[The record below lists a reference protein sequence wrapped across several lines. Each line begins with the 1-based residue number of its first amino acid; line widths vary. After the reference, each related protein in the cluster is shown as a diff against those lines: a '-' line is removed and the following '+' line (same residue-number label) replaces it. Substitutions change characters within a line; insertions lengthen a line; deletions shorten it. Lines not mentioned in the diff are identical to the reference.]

1 MSLSSPRALEN
12 PSSDAAQLLVRLG
25 MALLAIGVPCGT
37 VVFRQLIFSLLPVGG
52 VLILIGVALV
62 PSPRSLRQLRAALF
76 SPTGLTAV
84 FLIGWSALSLAWTP
98 FAAKATVVFSRTLVT
113 VLVGACVAAFLP
125 DRTKTSNLYL
135 LPIGTAAAALATFIV
150 ASFGSASLHG
160 PDLDGSTLERAA
172 VGLVVI
178 VWPSLGAL
186 ALRERWHSAVAL
198 AIAVALAAIVVW
210 TPIAL
215 AAFVAGAFTFIFA
228 TMNPARVSRL
238 LAGAF
243 AAVFLVAPALPLLLA
258 AVLPARAA
266 NGLLAPM
273 LVWADIIRGEG
284 LRLVTGHGID
294 MATRGVAA
302 GFLPAGTPHGIL
314 FQVWYEL
321 GVVGACTW
329 AVLVARAFLA
339 AGRTPGAIAPFLLA
353 GLVCGLALAI
363 SGLSTAQS
371 WWVAQVAVVAI
382 AFAAVAKGQYRTVRP
397 VAHVVSGAP
406 PPPAV

>member
-1 MSLSSPRALEN
+1 
-12 PSSDAAQLLVRLG
+12 
-25 MALLAIGVPCGT
+25 
-37 VVFRQLIFSLLPVGG
+37 
-52 VLILIGVALV
+52 
-62 PSPRSLRQLRAALF
+62 
-76 SPTGLTAV
+76 
-84 FLIGWSALSLAWTP
+84 
-98 FAAKATVVFSRTLVT
+98 
-113 VLVGACVAAFLP
+113 
-125 DRTKTSNLYL
+125 
-135 LPIGTAAAALATFIV
+135 
-150 ASFGSASLHG
+150 
-160 PDLDGSTLERAA
+160 